1 MRCVSDVPRNLLARE
16 GRSMK
21 ASKKLLAVILALVV
35 GAVVSGCGG
44 GCGGGSAESRD
55 LNLGVATGWD
65 EAAVVA
71 NLSKIVMEEDL
82 GYGEV
87 RLQELELGPVI
98 QGVAS
103 GDLDAYQDIW
113 LPNHQAQIDEV
124 GDDVVLLDPWYD
136 GTTEFGIGVPDYM
149 NITTIPELNQT
160 GVTEILGIEPGAII
174 SERIPDSVIPTYNLN
189 QEYVESSTPSMLS
202 EVDNLYNNQEEF
214 AFVPWRPH
222 WMNAKYDFK
231 FLEDPEDALQ
241 DLNDG
246 ATISS
251 IVNEDLPDEDP
262 VAYAFMENLK
272 LTEEQVNEIEN
283 INPQDYAAAV
293 STWLEDENNRNS
305 LQPTIDA
312 ARDAQES

>member
-1 MRCVSDVPRNLLARE
+1 
-16 GRSMK
+16 MK
-21 ASKKLLAVILALVV
+21 ASKKLLAVILALVA

-44 GCGGGSAESRD
+44 GSPESRD

-124 GDDVVLLDPWYD
+124 ENDVILLDPWYD
-136 GTTEFGIGVPDYM
+136 GTTEFGIAVPTYM
-149 NITTIPELNQT
+149 TNVNAIPDLNQT
-160 GVTEILGIEPGAII
+160 SIDQILGIEPGAII
-174 SERIPDSVIPTYNLN
+174 SERIPESVIPTYGLE
-189 QEYVESSTPSMLS
+189 QEYVQSSTPSMLS
-202 EVDNLYNNQEEF
+202 QVEELSDNREEF
-214 AFVPWRPH
+214 AFVAWRPH
-222 WMNAKYDFK
+222 WMNQRYDFK
-231 FLEDPEDALQ
+231 YLEDPEDGLT

-246 ATISS
+246 ATILS
-251 IVNEDLPDEDP
+251 IVNEDLPDDDP
-262 VAYAFMENLK
+262 VAYAFLDAIT
-272 LTEEQVNEIEN
+272 LTEDQVNEIEN
-283 INPQDYAAAV
+283 INPNDYAESAR
-293 STWLEDENNRNS
+293 TWLEDNRDVV
-305 LQPTIDA
+305 QPWIDA
-312 ARDAQES
+312 AREAEGA

>member
-1 MRCVSDVPRNLLARE
+1 
-16 GRSMK
+16 MK

-44 GCGGGSAESRD
+44 GGGGGSAESRS

-65 EAAVVA
+65 EAAVIA

-124 GDDVVLLDPWYD
+124 ENDIVQLDPWYD
-136 GTTEFGIGVPDYM
+136 GTTEFGIAVPTYM
-149 NITTIPELNQT
+149 TNVNAIPDLNQT
-160 GVTEILGIEPGAII
+160 GVTQILGIEPGAII
-174 SERIPDSVIPTYNLN
+174 SERIPESVIPTYGLE
-189 QEYVESSTPSMLS
+189 QEYVQSSTPSMLS
-202 EVDNLYNNQEEF
+202 QVEELSDNQEEF
-214 AFVPWRPH
+214 AFVAWRPH
-222 WMNAKYDFK
+222 WMNQRYDFK
-231 FLEDPEDALQ
+231 YLEDPEDGLT

-246 ATISS
+246 ATILS
-251 IVNEDLPDEDP
+251 IVNEDLPDDDP
-262 VAYAFMENLK
+262 VAYAFLDAIT
-272 LTEEQVNEIEN
+272 LTEDQVNEIEN
-283 INPQDYAAAV
+283 INPNDYAESAR
-293 STWLEDENNRNS
+293 TWLEDNRDVV
-305 LQPTIDA
+305 QPWIDA
-312 ARDAQES
+312 AREAEGS

>member
-1 MRCVSDVPRNLLARE
+1 
-16 GRSMK
+16 MK
-21 ASKKLLAVILALVV
+21 ASKKLLAVILALVA

-44 GCGGGSAESRD
+44 GSPESRD

-124 GDDVVLLDPWYD
+124 ENDVILLDPWYD
-136 GTTEFGIGVPDYM
+136 GTTEFGIAVPTYM
-149 NITTIPELNQT
+149 TNVNAIPDLNQT
-160 GVTEILGIEPGAII
+160 NIDQILGIEPGAII
-174 SERIPDSVIPTYNLN
+174 SERIPESVIPTYGLE
-189 QEYVESSTPSMLS
+189 QEYVQSSTPSMLS
-202 EVDNLYNNQEEF
+202 QVEELSDNREEF
-214 AFVPWRPH
+214 AFVAWRPH
-222 WMNAKYDFK
+222 WMNQRYDFK
-231 FLEDPEDALQ
+231 YLEDPEDGLT

-246 ATISS
+246 ATILS
-251 IVNEDLPDEDP
+251 IVNEDLPDDDP
-262 VAYAFMENLK
+262 VAYAFLDAIT
-272 LTEEQVNEIEN
+272 LTEDQVNEIEN
-283 INPQDYAAAV
+283 INPNDYAESAR
-293 STWLEDENNRNS
+293 TWLEDNRDVV
-305 LQPTIDA
+305 QPWIDA
-312 ARDAQES
+312 AREAEGS

>member
-1 MRCVSDVPRNLLARE
+1 
-16 GRSMK
+16 MK
-21 ASKKLLAVILALVV
+21 ASKRLLAMILAVVV
-35 GAVVSGCGG
+35 GAMVAGCGG
-44 GCGGGSAESRD
+44 SSPENRE

-65 EAAVVA
+65 ENQVVA
-71 NLSKIVMEEDL
+71 NLTKTLLEEEL

-87 RLQELELGPVI
+87 RLTELELGPVFE
-98 QGVAS
+98 GVGS
-103 GDLDAYQDIW
+103 GDLDAFQDVW
-113 LPNHQAQIDEV
+113 LPNHQAQLDAVEN
-124 GDDVVLLDPWYD
+124 DVVQLSPWYQ
-136 GTTEFGIGVPDYM
+136 GQTEFGIGVPTYM
-149 NITTIPELNQT
+149 TNVNTIPDLNNTDLTQ
-160 GVTEILGIEPGAII
+160 ILGIEPGAVI
-174 SERIPDSVIPTYNLN
+174 SERIPDSVIPTYDLN
-189 QEYVESSTPSMLS
+189 QEYVESSTAGMLS
-202 EVDNLYNNQEEF
+202 EVERLYNDGEEF

-222 WMNAKYDFK
+222 WMNARYDFK

-305 LQPTIDA
+305 LQPAIDA

>member
-1 MRCVSDVPRNLLARE
+1 
-16 GRSMK
+16 MK

-44 GCGGGSAESRD
+44 GSPESRD

-124 GDDVVLLDPWYD
+124 ENDVILLDPWYD
-136 GTTEFGIGVPDYM
+136 GTTEFGIAVPTYM
-149 NITTIPELNQT
+149 TNVNAIPDLNQT
-160 GVTEILGIEPGAII
+160 SIDQILGIEPGAII
-174 SERIPDSVIPTYNLN
+174 SERIPESVIPTYGLE
-189 QEYVESSTPSMLS
+189 QEYVQSSTPSMLS
-202 EVDNLYNNQEEF
+202 QVEELSDNQEEF
-214 AFVPWRPH
+214 AFVAWRPH
-222 WMNAKYDFK
+222 WMNQRYDFK
-231 FLEDPEDALQ
+231 FLEDPEDGLT

-246 ATISS
+246 ATILS
-251 IVNEDLPDEDP
+251 IVNEDLPDDDP
-262 VAYAFMENLK
+262 VAYAFLDAIT
-272 LTEEQVNEIEN
+272 LTEDQVNEIEN
-283 INPQDYAAAV
+283 INPNDYAESAR
-293 STWLEDENNRNS
+293 TWLEDNRDVV
-305 LQPTIDA
+305 QPWVDA
-312 ARDAQES
+312 AREAEGS

>member
-1 MRCVSDVPRNLLARE
+1 
-16 GRSMK
+16 MK

-35 GAVVSGCGG
+35 GAVVAGCGG
-44 GCGGGSAESRD
+44 SSPESRD

-124 GDDVVLLDPWYD
+124 ENDVILLDPWYD
-136 GTTEFGIGVPDYM
+136 GTTEFGIAVPTYM
-149 NITTIPELNQT
+149 TNVNAIPDLNQT
-160 GVTEILGIEPGAII
+160 SIDQILGIEPGAII
-174 SERIPDSVIPTYNLN
+174 SERIPESVIPTYGLE
-189 QEYVESSTPSMLS
+189 QEYVQSSTPSMLS
-202 EVDNLYNNQEEF
+202 QVEELSDNQEEF
-214 AFVPWRPH
+214 AFVAWRPH
-222 WMNAKYDFK
+222 WMNQRYDFK
-231 FLEDPEDALQ
+231 YLEDPEDGLT

-246 ATISS
+246 ATILS
-251 IVNEDLPDEDP
+251 IVNEDLPDDDP
-262 VAYAFMENLK
+262 VAYAFLDAVT
-272 LTEEQVNEIEN
+272 LTEDQVNEIEN
-283 INPQDYAAAV
+283 INPNDYAESAR
-293 STWLEDENNRNS
+293 TWLEDNRDVV
-305 LQPTIDA
+305 QPWIDA
-312 ARDAQES
+312 AREAEGS

>member
-1 MRCVSDVPRNLLARE
+1 
-16 GRSMK
+16 MK
-21 ASKKLLAVILALVV
+21 TSKKLLAVILALVV

-44 GCGGGSAESRD
+44 GGGGSAESRD

-124 GDDVVLLDPWYD
+124 ENDVILLDPWYD
-136 GTTEFGIGVPDYM
+136 GTTEFGIAVPTYM
-149 NITTIPELNQT
+149 TNVNAIPDLNQT
-160 GVTEILGIEPGAII
+160 SIDQILGIEPGAII
-174 SERIPDSVIPTYNLN
+174 SERIPESVIPTYGLE
-189 QEYVESSTPSMLS
+189 QEYVQSSTPSMLS
-202 EVDNLYNNQEEF
+202 QVEELSDNREEF
-214 AFVPWRPH
+214 AFVAWRPH
-222 WMNAKYDFK
+222 WMNQRYDFK
-231 FLEDPEDALQ
+231 YLEDPEDGLT

-246 ATISS
+246 ATILS
-251 IVNEDLPDEDP
+251 IVNEDLPDDDP
-262 VAYAFMENLK
+262 VAYAFLDAIT
-272 LTEEQVNEIEN
+272 LTEAQVNEIEN
-283 INPQDYAAAV
+283 INPNDYAESAR
-293 STWLEDENNRNS
+293 TWLEDNRDVV
-305 LQPTIDA
+305 QPWIDA
-312 ARDAQES
+312 AREAEGS

>member
-1 MRCVSDVPRNLLARE
+1 
-16 GRSMK
+16 MK

-44 GCGGGSAESRD
+44 GSGGGGSAESRS

-65 EAAVVA
+65 EAAVIA

-87 RLQELELGPVI
+87 QLQELELGPVI

-124 GDDVVLLDPWYD
+124 ENDIVQLDPWYD
-136 GTTEFGIGVPDYM
+136 GTTEFGIAVPTYM
-149 NITTIPELNQT
+149 TNVNAIPDLNQT
-160 GVTEILGIEPGAII
+160 GVTQILGIEPGAII

-189 QEYVESSTPSMLS
+189 QEYIESSTPGMLS
-202 EVDNLYNNQEEF
+202 EVESRYDNGEEF

-222 WMNAKYDFK
+222 WMNARYDFK
-231 FLEDPEDALQ
+231 FLEDPEDALG

-246 ATISS
+246 ATIQS

-262 VAYAFMENLK
+262 VAYAFLNSIR
-272 LTEEQVNEIEN
+272 LTEDQVNEIEN
-283 INPQDYAAAV
+283 INPNDYAESAR
-293 STWLEDENNRNS
+293 TWLEDNRDVA
-305 LQPTIDA
+305 QPWIDA
-312 ARDAQES
+312 AREAEGS

>member
-1 MRCVSDVPRNLLARE
+1 
-16 GRSMK
+16 MK
-21 ASKKLLAVILALVV
+21 TSKKLLAVILALVV

-44 GCGGGSAESRD
+44 GGGGSAESRD

-124 GDDVVLLDPWYD
+124 ENDVILLDPWYD
-136 GTTEFGIGVPDYM
+136 GTTEFGIAVPTYM
-149 NITTIPELNQT
+149 TNVNAIPDLNQT
-160 GVTEILGIEPGAII
+160 SIDQILGIEPGAII
-174 SERIPDSVIPTYNLN
+174 SERIPESVIPTYGLE
-189 QEYVESSTPSMLS
+189 QEYVQSSTPSMLS
-202 EVDNLYNNQEEF
+202 QVEELSDNREEF
-214 AFVPWRPH
+214 AFVAWRPH
-222 WMNAKYDFK
+222 WMNQRYDFK
-231 FLEDPEDALQ
+231 YLEDPEDGLT

-246 ATISS
+246 ATILS
-251 IVNEDLPDEDP
+251 IVNEDLPDDDP
-262 VAYAFMENLK
+262 VAYAFLDAIT
-272 LTEEQVNEIEN
+272 LTEDQVNEIEN
-283 INPQDYAAAV
+283 INPNDYAESAR
-293 STWLEDENNRNS
+293 TWLEDNRDVV
-305 LQPTIDA
+305 QPWIDA
-312 ARDAQES
+312 AREAEGS